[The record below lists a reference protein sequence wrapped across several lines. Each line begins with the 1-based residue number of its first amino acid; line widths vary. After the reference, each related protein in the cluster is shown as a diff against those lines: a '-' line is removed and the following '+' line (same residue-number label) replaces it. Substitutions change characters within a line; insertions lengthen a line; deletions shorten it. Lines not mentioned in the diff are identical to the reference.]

1 MKSRTRGSKKLRR
14 TSRKSNRVKNRSKGG
29 NNYLTYGDLRN
40 IFKYNNHTEFI
51 ITFKSHDDPVMNEYK
66 IYGLHLNYAMKN
78 QVILSVNADEGALL
92 FKPQDTD
99 SDTYIFMLLDNDNG
113 LEQLVNNGS
122 ITEEISNKIASSIEN
137 ETPYYVT
144 IEKYDAKQN
153 TVDAIYALEQT
164 GIRLPADNVEDLYHY
179 IK

>member
-14 TSRKSNRVKNRSKGG
+14 KSRKSNRVKNRSKGG
-29 NNYLTYGDLRN
+29 NNYLTYGDIRN
-40 IFKYNNHTEFI
+40 IFKHNNNHTEFV
-51 ITFKSHDDPVMNEYK
+51 ITFKAHDDPIMNEYK
-66 IYGLHLNYAMKN
+66 IYGLQLQYANKN
-78 QVILSVNADEGALL
+78 QVVLSVGEGALL

-122 ITEEISNKIASSIEN
+122 ITEEISNKIASNIEN

-164 GIRLPADNVEDLYHY
+164 GTHLPADNIQDLYHY

>member
-14 TSRKSNRVKNRSKGG
+14 KSRKSNRVKKGG

-40 IFKYNNHTEFI
+40 IFKYNKNQTEFI
-51 ITFKSHDDPVMNEYK
+51 ITFKAQDDPVMNEYK
-66 IYGLHLNYAMKN
+66 IYGLHLNYANKYE
-78 QVILSVNADEGALL
+78 VVLSVGEGELL

-122 ITEEISNKIASSIEN
+122 MTEDISNKIASSIEN

-164 GIRLPADNVEDLYHY
+164 GTRLPADNIQELYHY

>member
-1 MKSRTRGSKKLRR
+1 MKSRTRGSKKSRR
-14 TSRKSNRVKNRSKGG
+14 KSRKSNRVLNRSKGG
-29 NNYLTYGDLRN
+29 NNYLTSGDLRN
-40 IFKYNNHTEFI
+40 IFKHNKTHTEFVL
-51 ITFKSHDDPVMNEYK
+51 TFKSHDDMNGLR
-66 IYGLHLNYAMKN
+66 IYGLQLQHANKYE
-78 QVILSVNADEGALL
+78 VVLSVGEGEL
-92 FKPQDTD
+92 FLKPQDTD

-113 LEQLVNNGS
+113 LEQLVKNGS
-122 ITEEISNKIASSIEN
+122 MTEEISNKIASSIEN

-164 GIRLPADNVEDLYHY
+164 GIRLPADNIQDLYHY